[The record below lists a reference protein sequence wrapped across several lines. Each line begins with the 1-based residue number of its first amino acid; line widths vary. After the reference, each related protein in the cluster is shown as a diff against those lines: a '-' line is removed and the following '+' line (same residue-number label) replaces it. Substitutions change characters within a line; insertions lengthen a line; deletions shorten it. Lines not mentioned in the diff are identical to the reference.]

1 MESVVSIDSSVRLVD
16 GGVLLLLLLLLLLV
30 AIVVVT
36 MVIFIMHW
44 SLRGSRSCRSL
55 RTMPSSRMDQM
66 NGRV

>member
-16 GGVLLLLLLLLLLV
+16 GGVLLLLLLLLV